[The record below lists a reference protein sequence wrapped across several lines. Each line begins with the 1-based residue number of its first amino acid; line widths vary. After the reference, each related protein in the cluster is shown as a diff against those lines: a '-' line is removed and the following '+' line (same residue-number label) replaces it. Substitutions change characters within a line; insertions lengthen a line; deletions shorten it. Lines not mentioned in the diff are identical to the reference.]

1 VRERLV
7 AVADWA
13 ADRGDAVLVTLGLG
27 SCVAVAIHDAG
38 TGIGGLAHLLLP
50 SLSFSADREKP
61 AKFPET
67 GVPFLVE
74 RVRELGA
81 ATGRLRARLV
91 GGAAMFANFQTPGV
105 SSIGERNV
113 LATRDALGRAGV
125 PVVGEDTGGDHG
137 RSVYFF
143 VESGRIEVRSYAHG
157 VRTL

>member
-1 VRERLV
+1 MVS
-7 AVADWA
+7 VADWA
-13 ADRGDAVLVTLGLG
+13 VDRGDAVLVTLGLG
-27 SCVAVAIHDAG
+27 SCVAVALYDAG

-50 SLSFSADREKP
+50 SVSLSADREKP